1 MTTHF
6 WTLLTGVDTV
16 QPFFDK
22 VEAEAAATAF
32 VQSCDDGRAVTV
44 ENWRDE
50 LADLNREMD
59 DAGEATYLCSL
70 TEHLLPELNA
80 LAVLEEGEVRRIEAQ
95 SPLLQDLKV
104 AVVETKFRHIDYHPD
119 DVLWIG
125 TPLGPIGV
133 VGHIQKVAKP
143 QWPIATVFEQIVRTE
158 PTGETPR
165 IG

>member
-1 MTTHF
+1 MPTHF

-22 VEAEAAATAF
+22 TEAQRAAAAF
-32 VQSCDDGRAVTV
+32 VQSCDDDRTVTV
-44 ENWRDE
+44 ENWREE

-59 DAGEATYLCSL
+59 DAGEVTYLCSL
-70 TEHLLPELNA
+70 TEHVLPELNA
-80 LAVLEEGEVRRIEAQ
+80 LAVLEEGEVRRIETQ

-119 DVLWIG
+119 DVLWVG

-133 VGHIQKVAKP
+133 VGHIQSVAKP
-143 QWPIATVFEQIVRTE
+143 QWPIAAVFEQIARTE
-158 PTGETPR
+158 PTGDTPR